1 MDRALA
7 GWGEVVYE
15 REKSTMKRFLQA
27 CRGEAVDRTP
37 VWFMRQAGRY
47 MEEYRRIRRKHTLL
61 EICRNPDLAT
71 EVTLQPI
78 RRFQLD
84 AAIIFADI
92 LLPLPGMG
100 VAFEFVPGKG
110 PVIERPV
117 VSPERVAQVHV
128 GEPEEEL
135 SFVYEALRTTR
146 RALPEDA
153 ALIGFAG
160 APFTVASYMVE
171 GGYSRHFACTKEL
184 MYRRPAS
191 WHDLMDKV
199 STATVRYLRAQ
210 IAAGAEAVQL
220 FDSWVGALSAE
231 DYFEYVFPY
240 SHRIFQE
247 IGELGVPSIH
257 FGTGTAG
264 FLKLMKRA
272 GGDVQSVDWRIP
284 LGEAWSRLGPDA
296 RLQGNLDPLL
306 LTAPDE
312 LLRSRVEGILR
323 EAEGRAGHIFNL
335 GHGILPQTSED
346 KVESVVRWVREFTL
360 NP

>member
-1 MDRALA
+1 
-7 GWGEVVYE
+7 
-15 REKSTMKRFLQA
+15 MKRFLKA
-27 CRGEAVDRTP
+27 CRGEVVDRTP

-47 MEEYRRIRRKHTLL
+47 MEEYRRIRRKHALL
-61 EICRNPDLAT
+61 DICRNPDLAV

-110 PVIERPV
+110 PVIEKPV

-128 GEPEEEL
+128 GEPEIEL
-135 SFVYEALRTTR
+135 GFVFEALRMTR
-146 RALPEDA
+146 QALPADT

-160 APFTVASYMVE
+160 APFTVASYMIE
-171 GGYSRHFACTKEL
+171 GGYSRHFAATKEL
-184 MYRRPAS
+184 MYRHPAS
-191 WHDLMDKV
+191 WHDLMNKV
-199 STATVRYLRAQ
+199 SSATVRYLRAQ
-210 IAAGAEAVQL
+210 IEAGAEAVQL
-220 FDSWVGALSAE
+220 FDSWVGALSAD
-231 DYFEYVFPY
+231 DYLDYVFPH
-240 SHRIFQE
+240 SQGIFQG
-247 IGELGVPSIH
+247 ISDLGVPTIH

-264 FLKLMKRA
+264 FLSLMKRA

-284 LGEAWSRLGPDA
+284 LGEAWSRLGPEA

-312 LLRSRVEGILR
+312 LLRSRVERILR
-323 EAEGRAGHIFNL
+323 EAGGRAGHIFNL

-346 KVESVVRWVREFTL
+346 KVESVVRWVREFNL
-360 NP
+360 KR